1 MTRQASSD
9 RHATDVGPRI
19 SERTNLQDQSG
30 DTAKS
35 ITKYLANQTY
45 GEELTDIKNLVQ
57 SKITY
62 TGITLTKN
70 PHASLM
76 PWQKLVD
83 EANVNIHNSLSPA
96 KENAFAGGL
105 PPETTYLFLGANGS
119 AEFCASAV
127 APTQEQSIANCS
139 AYPPATSCKPCF
151 PIGMVR
157 WQTATAAMPF
167 ITRVPNRS
175 TLPPARRT
183 QGRAGEPAI
192 PPA

>member
-1 MTRQASSD
+1 MGDRNAVVPFSTANTRTVTPTGDIQTNAYVVPRQASSD
-9 RHATDVGPRI
+9 MHATDVGPRI

-30 DTAKS
+30 DPAKY

-45 GEELTDIKNLVQ
+45 GEELTDIKNCLQ

-76 PWQKLVD
+76 PWQQLVNKG
-83 EANVNIHNSLSPA
+83 NVSIDNALSA
-96 KENAFAGGL
+96 AREDTFAGGL
-105 PPETTYLFLGANGS
+105 PPETIHLSLGANGS

-139 AYPPATSCKPCF
+139 AYPPC
-151 PIGMVR
+151 
-157 WQTATAAMPF
+157 
-167 ITRVPNRS
+167 N
-175 TLPPARRT
+175 LL
-183 QGRAGEPAI
+183 
-192 PPA
+192 